1 MKKAFK
7 IIGIV
12 LVLIIIALIA
22 IPYFYKEEIEQ
33 YIKDDINRNLNAV
46 VDYQE
51 VSISLLKDFP
61 NLKVG
66 INQLTV
72 DGIGAFKDVRLLEMG
87 TLSLSLDTKKVF
99 LDKEFEIKKIN
110 ISDLDVNIL
119 VNKDGNANYDIV
131 KETAETT
138 DSTTDNSFELQLK
151 QYQLSNANIKYHDLS
166 SGMLLELKGMNH
178 KGSGKITD
186 KNYLLSTNTE
196 IESSSF
202 TYDTQFLNKAKIVFD
217 SDILIEEDY
226 MKYSFTNPK
235 LKVNNLDITFQKS
248 MIWLKEEDIAID
260 FSFQTNGQLKQL
272 LSLIPSEYLESI
284 KDVDASGAAVFKGF
298 VKGIYNE
305 KNYPAYTF
313 DLNVKKEVFNIQI
326 YQNPFKI

>member
-99 LDKEFEIKKIN
+99 LDKEFEIKKSI
-110 ISDLDVNIL
+110 
-119 VNKDGNANYDIV
+119 
-131 KETAETT
+131 
-138 DSTTDNSFELQLK
+138 
-151 QYQLSNANIKYHDLS
+151 
-166 SGMLLELKGMNH
+166 
-178 KGSGKITD
+178 
-186 KNYLLSTNTE
+186 
-196 IESSSF
+196 
-202 TYDTQFLNKAKIVFD
+202 
-217 SDILIEEDY
+217 
-226 MKYSFTNPK
+226 
-235 LKVNNLDITFQKS
+235 FQ
-248 MIWLKEEDIAID
+248 I
-260 FSFQTNGQLKQL
+260 
-272 LSLIPSEYLESI
+272 
-284 KDVDASGAAVFKGF
+284 
-298 VKGIYNE
+298 
-305 KNYPAYTF
+305 
-313 DLNVKKEVFNIQI
+313 
-326 YQNPFKI
+326 